1 MTRRPARRLGG
12 PGRRTRSIR
21 RSSAGLTPAR
31 AGSILA
37 MLLSAGAIYGLA
49 STSAFTYSRL
59 VIEGT
64 AIVREDAVREQLELA
79 EGENLFEIA
88 SEPLEARL
96 REIPAV
102 ADAEVSL
109 GLPGTVKVR
118 IEEREPLLVWRVG
131 ERRWYVDRTG
141 FLFAQVGENP
151 PPAAA
156 ALPLVSDD
164 RSASLALRVGHRIDP
179 VDLDVATRLG
189 SLTPAQVGS
198 SAAGLAVGVTDENG
212 FVLSSSPKSWV
223 AVFGFYGLSLR
234 TPDLVE
240 GQVQL
245 LDALLTEA
253 GETNVALVILA
264 DDRDGTYI
272 PKVSPSPSPSVA
284 P

>member
-1 MTRRPARRLGG
+1 MMPRAARRPGG
-12 PGRRTRSIR
+12 PGRRTRPIR
-21 RSSAGLTPAR
+21 RSSAGLSPAR

-49 STSAFTYSRL
+49 TTSTFGYSKL

-64 AIVREDAVREQLELA
+64 SIVGDGAVREELELP
-79 EGENLFEIA
+79 EGQNLFEIT

-102 ADAEVSL
+102 ANAEVSV
-109 GLPGTVKVR
+109 GLPDTVRVR
-118 IEEREPLLVWRVG
+118 IDERQPLLIWRVG
-131 ERRWYVDRTG
+131 ERHWYVDRTG
-141 FLFAQVGENP
+141 FLFAQVPENRP
-151 PPAAA
+151 ESAAK
-156 ALPLVSDD
+156 LPIVSDD
-164 RSASLALRVGHRIDP
+164 RAESRSFRVGRSIDP

-189 SLTPAQVGS
+189 SLTPAEVRS

-223 AVFGFYGLSLR
+223 AVFGFYGRSLR
-234 TPDLVE
+234 TPDLVA

-245 LDALLTEA
+245 LGSLLAEA
-253 GETNVALVILA
+253 GEANVALVILA

-272 PKVSPSPSPSVA
+272 PKASPSPSAA

>member
-1 MTRRPARRLGG
+1 MTVRPARRLGG
-12 PGRRTRSIR
+12 PGRRTRPIR

-49 STSAFTYSRL
+49 STSAFSYSRL
-59 VIEGT
+59 LIEGT
-64 AIVREDAVREQLELA
+64 TIVADAAVREELA
-79 EGENLFEIA
+79 LPEGENLFEIV
-88 SEPLEARL
+88 SEPLETRL
-96 REIPAV
+96 RGIPAV
-102 ADAEVSL
+102 AEAEVSI
-109 GLPGTVKVR
+109 GLPDTVKVR

-141 FLFAQVGENP
+141 FLFAQVGQSP
-151 PPAAA
+151 PPEAAT
-156 ALPLVSDD
+156 LPLVSDD
-164 RSASLALRVGHRIDP
+164 RSASLALRVGHTIAP
-179 VDLDVATRLG
+179 IDLDVATRLG

-223 AVFGFYGLSLR
+223 AVFGFYGRSLR

-253 GETNVALVILA
+253 GEPNVALIILA

-272 PKVSPSPSPSVA
+272 PKESLSPSPSAA

>member
-1 MTRRPARRLGG
+1 
-12 PGRRTRSIR
+12 
-21 RSSAGLTPAR
+21 
-31 AGSILA
+31 

-49 STSAFTYSRL
+49 STSAFSYSRL
-59 VIEGT
+59 LIEGT
-64 AIVREDAVREQLELA
+64 TIVPDAVVREELA
-79 EGENLFEIA
+79 LPEGENLFEIA

-102 ADAEVSL
+102 ADAEIAI
-109 GLPGTVKVR
+109 GLPDTVRVR
-118 IEEREPLLVWRVG
+118 IAEREPLLVWRVG

-141 FLFAQVGENP
+141 FLFAQVGPSP
-151 PPAAA
+151 PPEAAT
-156 ALPLVSDD
+156 LPVVSDD
-164 RSASLALRVGHRIDP
+164 RSASLALRVGHTIDP

-198 SAAGLAVGVTDENG
+198 SAAGLSVGVTDENG
-212 FVLSSSPKSWV
+212 FIISSAPKSWV

-253 GETNVALVILA
+253 GEPNVALIILA

-272 PKVSPSPSPSVA
+272 PKASPSPSA
-284 P
+284 PAAP

>member
-1 MTRRPARRLGG
+1 MMPRPARRPGG
-12 PGRRTRSIR
+12 PGRRTRPIR

-49 STSAFTYSRL
+49 STSAFAYHRL
-59 VIEGT
+59 TIEGT
-64 AIVREDAVREQLELA
+64 TIVRDASVREELALA
-79 EGENLFEIA
+79 EGTNLFEIA

-102 ADAEVSL
+102 ADAEVSV
-109 GLPGTVKVR
+109 GLPDTVRVR

-141 FLFAQVGENP
+141 FLFAQAPDEP
-151 PPAAA
+151 PPDAV

-164 RSASLALRVGHRIDP
+164 RAASRSLRVGRSIDP

-234 TPDLVE
+234 TPDLVP

-245 LDALLTEA
+245 LGALLAEA
-253 GETNVALVILA
+253 GEANVALIILA

-272 PKVSPSPSPSVA
+272 PRTSPSPEPTAA

>member
-1 MTRRPARRLGG
+1 MTVRPARRLGG
-12 PGRRTRSIR
+12 PGRRTRPIR

-49 STSAFTYSRL
+49 STSAFSYSRL
-59 VIEGT
+59 LIEGT
-64 AIVREDAVREQLELA
+64 TIVADAAVREELA
-79 EGENLFEIA
+79 LPEGENLFEIV
-88 SEPLEARL
+88 SEPLETRL
-96 REIPAV
+96 RGIPAV
-102 ADAEVSL
+102 ADAEVSI
-109 GLPGTVKVR
+109 GLPDTVKVR

-141 FLFAQVGENP
+141 FLFAQVGQNP
-151 PPAAA
+151 SPEAAT
-156 ALPLVSDD
+156 LPLVSDD
-164 RSASLALRVGHRIDP
+164 RSASLALRVGHTIAP
-179 VDLDVATRLG
+179 IDLDVATRLG

-223 AVFGFYGLSLR
+223 AVFGFYGRSLR

-253 GETNVALVILA
+253 GEPNVALIILA

-272 PKVSPSPSPSVA
+272 PKESPSPSPSAA

>member
-1 MTRRPARRLGG
+1 
-12 PGRRTRSIR
+12 
-21 RSSAGLTPAR
+21 
-31 AGSILA
+31 

-49 STSAFTYSRL
+49 STSAFAYNRL
-59 VIEGT
+59 VIEGAT
-64 AIVREDAVREQLELA
+64 IVRDGTIREHLALA

-102 ADAEVSL
+102 ANAEVSV
-109 GLPGTVKVR
+109 GLPDMVRIR
-118 IEEREPLLVWRVG
+118 IEERDPLLVWRVG

-141 FLFAQVGENP
+141 FLFARAPDNP
-151 PPAAA
+151 QAETAT
-156 ALPLVSDD
+156 LPLVSDD
-164 RSASLALRVGHRIDP
+164 RVESRSLKVGASIDP

-189 SLTPAQVGS
+189 SLTPAEVGS

-245 LDALLTEA
+245 LGALLTEA
-253 GETNVALVILA
+253 GEASVAVVILA

-272 PKVSPSPSPSVA
+272 PKASPAPSPSAA